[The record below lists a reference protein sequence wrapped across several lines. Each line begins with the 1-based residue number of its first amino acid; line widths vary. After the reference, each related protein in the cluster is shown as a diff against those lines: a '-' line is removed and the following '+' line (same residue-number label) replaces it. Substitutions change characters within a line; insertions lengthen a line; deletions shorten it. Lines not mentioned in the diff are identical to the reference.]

1 MTTHF
6 YKLLIFLCFF
16 FFPGLVVAEN
26 EKKISKIIVENVI
39 FKEQQS
45 QYSLSGDVSVSLE
58 QTLIDALGKG
68 VSLEFVSELELF
80 SPRTFFPDLTK
91 KKWKRTASL
100 TYHGITRRYYV
111 KTGETK
117 IFFESLTQA
126 LARCLG
132 LKNWISLKKKYFRK
146 KNNFKI
152 RLSLNIDSLPKPL
165 SLVAVSDPAWKISTG
180 WVLVSVENRF
190 LD

>member
-1 MTTHF
+1 MNKRF
-6 YKLLIFLCFF
+6 NKLLIFFYFF
-16 FFPGLVVAEN
+16 FFVGSAIAEN
-26 EKKISKIIVENVI
+26 IKKNSKIIIENLV
-39 FKEQQS
+39 FKEEPS
-45 QYSLSGDVSVSLE
+45 QFSLSGDVSVSLE

-80 SPRTFFPDLTK
+80 SPRNILPDLTK

-111 KTGETK
+111 KTKDSK

-132 LKNWISLKKKYFRK
+132 LKNWISLKKKYFRE
-146 KNNFKI
+146 KNNFKV

-165 SLVAVSDPAWKISTG
+165 SLVAVSDPACKISTG
-180 WVLVSVENRF
+180 WVLVNVER
-190 LD
+190 